1 MHERL
6 NRGIFLGIIGNVLFI
21 TFGLICYLFYISY
34 EGESVHSR
42 VLEISAYIT
51 EFSGF
56 IVLIYSSWLMFSAIR
71 MRSWL
76 KFGFSAYILLEAIMM
91 FLEINTAKFSFY
103 APYSLGLAIFH
114 SVLSAAVC
122 FSFVQFDPNNSKL
135 EVVVIVC
142 TGIMLG
148 GMFGNIMGIRVYFSI
163 ISNAVGFSILFA
175 ALRYL
180 LRREEVEI
188 DCHGDKARV
197 SEYSSSVFFGET
209 DDKKDNNK
217 KD

>member
-42 VLEISAYIT
+42 ILEISAYIT

-76 KFGFSAYILLEAIMM
+76 KFGFSEYILLEAIMM

-103 APYSLGLAIFH
+103 APY
-114 SVLSAAVC
+114 
-122 FSFVQFDPNNSKL
+122 
-135 EVVVIVC
+135 
-142 TGIMLG
+142 
-148 GMFGNIMGIRVYFSI
+148 
-163 ISNAVGFSILFA
+163 
-175 ALRYL
+175 
-180 LRREEVEI
+180 
-188 DCHGDKARV
+188 
-197 SEYSSSVFFGET
+197 
-209 DDKKDNNK
+209 
-217 KD
+217 